1 MPKTKKSGPYG
12 CCTFKISL
20 CRLHRKYLCTNC
32 HPVSKQSKWV
42 LISVPEYLPDTEKD
56 CTWTGLKGS
65 IQKHAKKFHGIK
77 SGFRKYWKE
86 SKEIQSNNPFTRSQS
101 QSQSQNPNVIEI
113 EPLFD
118 SDESDASNP
127 EDPVA
132 IDEDLVVLSQ
142 DTVIIEEEKVVV
154 ELEPPALEPE
164 GMA

>member
-32 HPVSKQSKWV
+32 HPVSQQSKWV

-65 IQKHAKKFHGIK
+65 IQKHAKKYHGIK

-113 EPLFD
+113 
-118 SDESDASNP
+118 DESDASNP